1 MELRKCRWTCLLIAS
16 AAVLVEP
23 GICWMTGEYWD
34 SSEIQRI
41 ILLEGSFMVVRY
53 FNVIL
58 SVKTCGGWRK

>member
-23 GICWMTGEYWD
+23 GMCWITGEYWE

-41 ILLEGSFMVVRY
+41 ILLEGSFMVVRC
-53 FNVIL
+53 FRVML
-58 SVKTCGGWRK
+58 SVKTWGGCRK